1 MQLLLIFF
9 VTLAAVSG
17 LGITFLY
24 VSKNPKTKNT
34 LFYLLM
40 ALSMFITFLN
50 VTSLPSN
57 YVMQKII
64 ALGLGLISL
73 IALIVKL
80 KASQKTSVSNL
91 LVAASVLSGLIY
103 LFFFIA

>member
-1 MQLLLIFF
+1 MQLLLILFII
-9 VTLAAVSG
+9 LAAVSV
-17 LGITFLY
+17 LFIAFLY

-57 YVMQKII
+57 YVIQKII

-73 IALIVKL
+73 IAIIVKL
-80 KASQKTSVSNL
+80 KDSQKTSVSNL
-91 LVAASVLSGLIY
+91 LISASVLSGLIY
-103 LFFFIA
+103 LLFFIA

>member
-17 LGITFLY
+17 LSITLLY
-24 VSKNPKTKNT
+24 VSKKPKTKNT

-57 YVMQKII
+57 YLMQKII

-91 LVAASVLSGLIY
+91 LVSASVLSGLIY